1 MHWRAEWSFLKLKH
15 LEKRLDNQE
24 QYSRQL
30 CLVVNSMMEPQEE
43 DDHNFNCEKFIT
55 TLSKESGI
63 QKDIKE
69 NTDKIHPLG
78 KPDEEGR
85 QLRIVEFTSDS
96 FKETIYRQY
105 KNHIKTYTSNQRKKK

>member
-1 MHWRAEWSFLKLKH
+1 
-15 LEKRLDNQE
+15 
-24 QYSRQL
+24 
-30 CLVVNSMMEPQEE
+30 MMEPQEE
-43 DDHNFNCEKFIT
+43 DDHNFNSEKFIT

-96 FKETIYRQY
+96 FKETIYRQH